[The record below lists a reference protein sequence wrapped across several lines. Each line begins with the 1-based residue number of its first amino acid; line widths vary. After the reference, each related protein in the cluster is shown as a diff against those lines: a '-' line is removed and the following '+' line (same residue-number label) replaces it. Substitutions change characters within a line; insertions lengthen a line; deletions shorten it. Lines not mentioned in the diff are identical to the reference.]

1 MLPTNFYFWLDNKNV
16 DIKFNAHDASL
27 EQPPPGML
35 KIERLES
42 QIKVLRAIKPKGLNR
57 MIFKIDI
64 KKLNYICLLGS
75 NLLHGVAE
83 KDFIFLF

>member
-1 MLPTNFYFWLDNKNV
+1 VLPTNFYFWLDNKNV

-57 MIFKIDI
+57 IAKPLPNRIAKPLPTNIFSS
-64 KKLNYICLLGS
+64 S
-75 NLLHGVAE
+75 NC
-83 KDFIFLF
+83 